1 VPNPPLEEVFT
12 LISIVLNIITKS
24 NQYPLA
30 MRAIYFSQFGGEL
43 SVADVP
49 APTAPTNGVVIEV
62 KATGLCRSDWHAWM
76 GHDRDVVLPHV
87 PGHELAG
94 VVSALGSGVTK
105 FAVGDRVT
113 VPFVNGCGKCQY
125 CTSGNAQVCPTQT
138 QPGFTQWGSYAE
150 YVSIENADFNLIALP
165 DAISFATAAAL
176 GCRFATAFRGLTA
189 RSKVQPGEWVAI
201 FGCGGVG
208 ISAIMIAKALGARV
222 IAIDISPAA
231 LTKATQIGA
240 DITIN
245 ASTTDALTQIRDI
258 SGDGADVSIDALG
271 SQKTSSQSI
280 LSLRRRG
287 RHLQLGLLLT
297 PDGLT
302 PEPMARVVAY
312 ELDILGSHGMA
323 AADYPEMLG
332 MVESGILCP
341 DLLVERTVGLADGI
355 TALRAM
361 GTTPGATIGGITI
374 IDPSVD

>member
-1 VPNPPLEEVFT
+1 MT
-12 LISIVLNIITKS
+12 ST
-24 NQYPLA
+24 QYPLQ
-30 MRAIYFSQFGGEL
+30 MRAIYFSEFGGEL
-43 SVADVP
+43 TVKDVP
-49 APTAPTNGVVIEV
+49 NPTPPAKGVVIEV

-76 GHDRDVVLPHV
+76 GHDTDVVLPHV

-94 VVSALGSGVTK
+94 VVSAIGEGVTK
-105 FAVGDRVT
+105 FKVGDRAT

-138 QPGFTQWGSYAE
+138 QPGFTQWGSYAQ
-150 YVSIENADFNLIALP
+150 YVPIENADFNLIALP
-165 DAISFATAAAL
+165 DAISFSTAAAL

-189 RSKVQPGEWVAI
+189 RARVQPGEWVAI

-208 ISAIMIAKALGARV
+208 QSAIMIAKALGARV
-222 IAIDISPAA
+222 IAIDISPEA

-302 PEPMARVVAY
+302 PEPMARVIAY

-323 AADYPEMLG
+323 AVDYPQMLA
-332 MVESGILCP
+332 MVESGILRP
-341 DLLVERTVGLADGI
+341 DLLVERTVGLAEGI
-355 TALRAM
+355 IALKAM
-361 GTTPGATIGGITI
+361 GEHSGATIGGITI
-374 IDPSVD
+374 IDPSID